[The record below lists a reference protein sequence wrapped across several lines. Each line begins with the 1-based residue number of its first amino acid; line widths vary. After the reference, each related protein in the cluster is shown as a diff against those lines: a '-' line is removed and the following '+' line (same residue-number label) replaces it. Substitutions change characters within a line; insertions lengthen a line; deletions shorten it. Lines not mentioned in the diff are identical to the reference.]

1 LPTSAGEYE
10 AILYARNEFNCLDTA
25 YTRFLVPECNA
36 NTIFVPSA
44 FSPNANGRNDV
55 QCVYGD
61 CIKFM
66 SFRIFDRWGNK
77 VYESMDPAQCWDG
90 LHNGQ
95 PLNAGVFVYYLS
107 ATLTTDEVVQKQG
120 NITLVR

>member
-1 LPTSAGEYE
+1 MVVSDA
-10 AILYARNEFNCLDTA
+10 NNCSDTA
-25 YTRFLVPECNA
+25 CVRVDVIRPCTV
-36 NTIFVPSA
+36 FVPNA
-44 FSPNANGRNDV
+44 FSPNASGKNDS

-66 SFRIFDRWGNK
+66 LFTIFDRWGNK
-77 VYESMDPAQCWDG
+77 VFETSDQKTCWDG

-95 PLNAGVFVYYLS
+95 PLNAGVFVYHLN
-107 ATLTTDEVVQKQG
+107 ATLTNGETVEKQG